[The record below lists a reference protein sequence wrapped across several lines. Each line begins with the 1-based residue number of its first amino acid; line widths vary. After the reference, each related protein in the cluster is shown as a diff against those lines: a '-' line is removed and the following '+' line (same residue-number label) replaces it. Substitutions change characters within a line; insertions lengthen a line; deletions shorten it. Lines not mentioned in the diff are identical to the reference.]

1 MHYTRIF
8 RVFQYWFD
16 AGCFKKI
23 FVNSVAK
30 LFEENI
36 LKLDVIHGDGT
47 SSVAKKGGDNI
58 GRNGHKHNK
67 GDKVIAFCDRDRNI
81 LAPFETAPG
90 NKHEGPLLSA
100 ALKKL
105 LETAKEVGLN
115 IKNSIISLDSAYD
128 SRENRKVIFNH
139 DMKPNIKENPRN
151 RKDPKGRKKDYIE
164 EVCQERFET
173 IERVFAWED
182 KFRKLVTRYEV
193 KSIHHYAFKLMGYTC
208 INLRHFCS

>member
-23 FVNSVAK
+23 FINSVAK

-67 GDKVIAFCDRDRNI
+67 GDKVIAFCDRDRNV

-105 LETAKEVGLN
+105 LETVKEVGLN
-115 IKNSIISLDSAYD
+115 IKNSMISLDSAYD

-139 DMKPNIKENPRN
+139 DMKPNIKENQRN
-151 RKDPKGRKKDYIE
+151 RKTPKAVKKI
-164 EVCQERFET
+164 
-173 IERVFAWED
+173 I
-182 KFRKLVTRYEV
+182 
-193 KSIHHYAFKLMGYTC
+193 
-208 INLRHFCS
+208 